1 MNVFNSK
8 TFAVTRG
15 NYNGG
20 NHPGYVDVKSKQFFF
35 SYGRSEIIYS
45 NGYELLT
52 GSSNNLYWKK
62 NPDVTE
68 KYCNKWK

>member
-8 TFAVTRG
+8 TFAVARG